1 MNEGKFSNREKLRW
15 LAFDNHGIVT
25 TSQAAALGIPAVEL
39 RKLAVRGALRRVGFG
54 VYRMEE
60 TPATPLTP
68 YAQALAIVGPGSWL
82 VDESVLAFHELA
94 HVNPRTIK
102 VATNRR
108 ARTKLPAT
116 IELFDNHDAD
126 DIEINDGLAM
136 MPITQALLAC
146 RGRVMRERLA
156 EGARAAV
163 TRELI
168 DEADAALVLEEILES
183 TP

>member
-1 MNEGKFSNREKLRW
+1 MHEEKFSNREKLRW

-54 VYRMEE
+54 
-60 TPATPLTP
+60 A
-68 YAQALAIVGPGSWL
+68 WL
-82 VDESVLAFHELA
+82 IDESVLAFHELA

-156 EGARAAV
+156 EGARTAV
-163 TRELI
+163 ARDLI
-168 DEADAALVLEEILES
+168 DESNAALVLDQIMES
-183 TP
+183 TA